1 MPDSV
6 DLGELSSF
14 QMQDAER
21 YRDDATGQRGQEP
34 LAIYAPRNAQ
44 ECALVLRILNAA
56 RQPCVVQGGR
66 TGLAGG
72 ARIRDGEV
80 VLSTERMRGLVEID
94 DTAGLM
100 RVGAGTSLEE
110 AQNAAAEAGWMLAA
124 DLGARG
130 SATIGGMIATNAGGP
145 LAVRYGTFRNQVL
158 GLEAV
163 LADGTIVDR
172 MSGLWKDNTGYNLL
186 QMIMGSEGTL
196 AVITAAVLRLHSP
209 ARLQTTA
216 LCSCASVKAALD
228 ILPRL
233 KRRFGPLL
241 QACEFMMTPLLEMS
255 AAHRGVNFPFTASA
269 ACYLLIEV
277 ASSLE
282 FDLETVLTEM
292 LAEALEEG
300 LMVDAVLSQSEKD
313 RQDFWR
319 LREGCN
325 EALDRNCAPLVSLDL
340 SLPIATIPDFLTQ
353 AASLV
358 GTDGSAHAFG
368 HLGDGN
374 IHYIVSGPQRLEL
387 VEPLFR
393 LTAAFGG
400 VISAEHGLGMDKAEY
415 LEICRSAEEIEVM
428 RRIKVALD
436 PRGILNPDRIFLSAT
451 LPN

>member
-1 MPDSV
+1 MALYVTFFTEIFSTGCGFSQKRRGWCTHLSGIRWIAGRKPCSCPGSANMHTRCNSLEHAEQSVPDSV

-145 LAVRYGTFRNQVL
+145 LAVRYGTLRNQVL

-186 QMIMGSEGTL
+186 QMIM
-196 AVITAAVLRLHSP
+196 AARERWRS
-209 ARLQTTA
+209 
-216 LCSCASVKAALD
+216 S
-228 ILPRL
+228 
-233 KRRFGPLL
+233 PLL
-241 QACEFMMTPLLEMS
+241 CCAF
-255 AAHRGVNFPFTASA
+255 
-269 ACYLLIEV
+269 I
-277 ASSLE
+277 
-282 FDLETVLTEM
+282 
-292 LAEALEEG
+292 
-300 LMVDAVLSQSEKD
+300 
-313 RQDFWR
+313 R
-319 LREGCN
+319 LRACRRQRSVPAP
-325 EALDRNCAPLVSLDL
+325 ALRPRSTSCLV
-340 SLPIATIPDFLTQ
+340 
-353 AASLV
+353 
-358 GTDGSAHAFG
+358 
-368 HLGDGN
+368 
-374 IHYIVSGPQRLEL
+374 
-387 VEPLFR
+387 
-393 LTAAFGG
+393 
-400 VISAEHGLGMDKAEY
+400 
-415 LEICRSAEEIEVM
+415 
-428 RRIKVALD
+428 
-436 PRGILNPDRIFLSAT
+436 
-451 LPN
+451 